1 MRRLWISYVLL
12 KTLGVNNNIEKIQ
25 LIIRFRN
32 SVLNLLKYDN
42 LQSNNVT
49 INLIVENITNLFNE
63 VYNNDLIITD
73 DNNTLVMIINGLQQE
88 YTYNSKEEL

>member
-1 MRRLWISYVLL
+1 M

-42 LQSNNVT
+42 LQSNNVN
-49 INLIVENITNLFNE
+49 INLIV
-63 VYNNDLIITD
+63 
-73 DNNTLVMIINGLQQE
+73 
-88 YTYNSKEEL
+88 

>member
-1 MRRLWISYVLL
+1 MKKFNLL
-12 KTLGVNNNIEKIQ
+12 
-25 LIIRFRN
+25 
-32 SVLNLLKYDN
+32 LNLLKYDN

-88 YTYNSKEEL
+88 YT

>member
-1 MRRLWISYVLL
+1 ML